1 MAEASGFFQVK
12 TKIKMELSQKTAFIT
27 GGSSGIGLA
36 IAKALAAKNCH
47 VVIIARDIEKL
58 EAAIQKIEA
67 HKTADQQKITYYSC
81 DTSDYPQVKNIFE
94 NAIWENGEPDI
105 LVNCAGIAQP
115 NYFENIT
122 FEAFEKTIR
131 TNLYSTWNV
140 CSVCLPAMKAKGGH
154 IINTSSLAGF
164 LGVFG
169 YTDYN
174 MTKFG
179 IIGFS
184 EALKQEV
191 AQYNIKVSV
200 LCPPDTDTPGFAE
213 ENKTKPAETL
223 AISGNAKVVS
233 ADFIAKH
240 VVNAIGKNTF
250 LILPGFDSK
259 LTYFLKR
266 YSPWLV
272 EWIMNMSIRKAQKQK
287 NAK

>member
-1 MAEASGFFQVK
+1 MGAG
-12 TKIKMELSQKTAFIT
+12 KIAFVT

-36 IAKALAAKNCH
+36 FARLLAAQHYH
-47 VVIIARDIEKL
+47 VSIFARDVTRL
-58 EAAIQKIEA
+58 EQAINTINEHRTHGEQKINF
-67 HKTADQQKITYYSC
+67 YSC
-81 DTSDYPQVKNIFE
+81 DTSDNQQVQLVFST
-94 NAIWENGEPDI
+94 AIYENGAPDVLI
-105 LVNCAGIAQP
+105 NCAGIAQP
-115 NYFENIT
+115 NYFEKIS
-122 FEAFEKTIR
+122 FEAFEKTIK

-140 CSVCLPAMKAKGGH
+140 CSVCVPVMQAKGGH
-154 IINTSSLAGF
+154 IINTSSVAGF
-164 LGVFG
+164 VGVFG

-191 AQYNIKVSV
+191 AKYNINVSV
-200 LCPPDTDTPGFAE
+200 LCPPDTDTPGLAE

-233 ADFIAKH
+233 ADFVAQQA
-240 VVNAIGKNTF
+240 VNAIGKKKF

-266 YSPWLV
+266 FFPGLLEWVMNYSIKKV
-272 EWIMNMSIRKAQKQK
+272 QKK
-287 NAK
+287 